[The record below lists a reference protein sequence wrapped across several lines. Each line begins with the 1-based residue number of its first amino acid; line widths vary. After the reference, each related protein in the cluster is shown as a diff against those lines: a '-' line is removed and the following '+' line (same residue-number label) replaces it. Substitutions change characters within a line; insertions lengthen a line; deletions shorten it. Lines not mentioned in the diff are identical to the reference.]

1 MKEKNYIQSLHN
13 STVRD
18 YLGRMI
24 DEKVEAMSKARLY
37 DYDYWDG
44 DRRYGYGGYK
54 YIPGRWQEM
63 AAQIIRDYALTSK
76 SKILDVGSGRGFLL
90 FELQKLLPGV
100 EIHGLDISSYA
111 INSSHPELEARMIN
125 GNASKL
131 DFEDKYF
138 DFTLSVNTLHNLKL
152 SECISA
158 LGELERV
165 SDQKYVV
172 VESYRNLQELF
183 NLQCWAL
190 TANLILSV
198 EDWLHL
204 FELSGYSGDYEWI
217 FFP

>member
-1 MKEKNYIQSLHN
+1 MTLRSYIQGLHQ
-13 STVRD
+13 STERD
-18 YLGRMI
+18 YLARMN
-24 DEKVEAMSKARLY
+24 DNKVEAMSKARQY
-37 DYDYWDG
+37 GFDYWDG
-44 DRRYGYGGYK
+44 DRRYGYGGYS

-63 AAQIIRDYALTSK
+63 AGQIISDYALTSK
-76 SKILDVGSGRGFLL
+76 SKILDVGAGRGYLL
-90 FELQKLLPGV
+90 FEIQKLLPGI

-111 INSSHPELEARMIN
+111 INSSHPELAARMII

-138 DFTLSVNTLHNLKL
+138 DLALSVNALHNLKL

-158 LGELERV
+158 LGEMQRV
-165 SDQKYVV
+165 SNQNYIV